1 MKKNINIFQTY
12 NGICILDKPILNNY
26 GPLSDSWCKL
36 FSIIN
41 LDILSIRE
49 NISRNIRLA
58 RMNGKSISFEQF
70 QYTVNNIALNII
82 IEMNKA
88 ILESHKYQYH
98 IKNKTNHA
106 RYNYHEL
113 DKIDIDKAI
122 DKLKQMCS
130 RRPINK
136 EINDLAD
143 CLNELSLS
151 DVNDSF
157 EIVKMILNKFNENK

>member
-1 MKKNINIFQTY
+1 MIMRGNTTPIAYYDILEFEENYFPFLIIPELYKSVLENYINLPRDYKKFFIPNHYIKSKAFKYVYYIY
-12 NGICILDKPILNNY
+12 MSILDA
-26 GPLSDSWCKL
+26 
-36 FSIIN
+36 SIHAYEY
-41 LDILSIRE
+41 R
-49 NISRNIRLA
+49 
-58 RMNGKSISFEQF
+58 
-70 QYTVNNIALNII
+70 Y
-82 IEMNKA
+82 
-88 ILESHKYQYH
+88 Y
-98 IKNKTNHA
+98 IKNKPNHTK
-106 RYNYHEL
+106 YDYHEL

-157 EIVKMILNKFNENK
+157 EFIKMIREKMNENK